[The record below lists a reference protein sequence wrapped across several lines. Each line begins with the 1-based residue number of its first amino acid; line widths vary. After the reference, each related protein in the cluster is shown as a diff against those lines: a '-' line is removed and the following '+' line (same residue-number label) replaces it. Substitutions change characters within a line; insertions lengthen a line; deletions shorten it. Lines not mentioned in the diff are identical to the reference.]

1 MSVDPQMFLRL
12 SMLRKFLSHSEKLKK
27 NLLQELVARAT
38 DPVIRMR
45 RFRMLRQLS
54 LYESQIIKKIEN
66 LETDDS
72 YDFVFYSNSLEHEA
86 NLIVNKSA

>member
-1 MSVDPQMFLRL
+1 
-12 SMLRKFLSHSEKLKK
+12 MLRKFLSHSEKLKK

-45 RFRMLRQLS
+45 RFRMLRQLN

-72 YDFVFYSNSLEHEA
+72 YDFVFYRNSLEHEA

>member
-1 MSVDPQMFLRL
+1 MSVDPQIFLRL
-12 SMLRKFLSHSEKLKK
+12 SLLREFLSHSEKLKK
-27 NLLQELVARAT
+27 NLLQELVTRAT

-66 LETDDS
+66 LQTDNS
-72 YDFVFYSNSLEHEA
+72 YDFVFYKSTLEYEV

>member
-1 MSVDPQMFLRL
+1 MSVNPQIFLRL
-12 SMLRKFLSHSEKLKK
+12 SMLREFLSHSDKLKK
-27 NLLQELVARAT
+27 NLLQELITRAT

-54 LYESQIIKKIEN
+54 IYESQIIKKIEN

-72 YDFVFYSNSLEHEA
+72 YDFVFYRAALEHEV

>member
-1 MSVDPQMFLRL
+1 MSVDPQIFLRL

-45 RFRMLRQLS
+45 RFRMLRQLN

-72 YDFVFYSNSLEHEA
+72 YDFVFYRNSLEHEA